1 MKEPTGGSLSLQR
14 ELSGAVADLG
24 VLVPIAVALIVKN
37 GLSAT
42 AVLLPAGLLYVAVA
56 LIYRL
61 PVAVQPLKA
70 VGAIAIAKGLG
81 ADEIAAAALMIGGT
95 FVVLGGTGLIDHLR
109 RAFPRALIRG
119 VQLTVGLLF
128 LKVAWGLVAHPPSSF
143 DEHALAPE
151 WAVPLG
157 VAVVVLAL
165 LLRRR
170 PVALALVATGVVVML
185 VDSGGFPSFG
195 PSALELPSLSAATFV
210 AALTALV
217 IPQLPLTFANS
228 CLAPADAARTYFGE
242 RARRITP
249 GRLAVTLG
257 SANIFSGAIAGMP
270 VCHGAGGLT
279 AHYAFGARTGRA
291 PLAMGSALLFVALT
305 VGSGLA
311 VLLTAF
317 PLPILAGLLAT
328 AGLLHIALLRDLRGA
343 REWAIAVTV
352 GAVGFGWNLAI
363 ALAVGLVLWW
373 APELLARI
381 RSRAWTSRSF
391 LRFLRQSSR
400 S

>member
-1 MKEPTGGSLSLQR
+1 VKALLGRDVSLQR

-42 AVLLPAGLLYVAVA
+42 AVLLPAGLLYVVVA
-56 LIYRL
+56 LVYRL

-70 VGAIAIAKGLG
+70 VGAIAIAQGLG
-81 ADEIAAAALMIGGT
+81 ADEIAAAALMIGAV
-95 FVVLGGTGLIDHLR
+95 FVVLGGTGLIDHLG

-128 LKVAWGLVAHPPSSF
+128 LKVAWGLVESPPSSF
-143 DEHALAPE
+143 STHALAPE

-157 VAVVVLAL
+157 AAVVVVAFLF
-165 LLRRR
+165 RRR
-170 PVALALVATGVVVML
+170 PVALALVAVGVLVMF
-185 VDSGGFPSFG
+185 VDSGRVPSFG
-195 PSALELPSLSAATFV
+195 PSAFELPSLSAATF
-210 AALTALV
+210 AAAFTALV

-242 RARRITP
+242 RALRIRP
-249 GRLAVTLG
+249 GRLALTLG
-257 SANIFSGAIAGMP
+257 TANLFSGSIAGMP

-279 AHYAFGARTGRA
+279 AHYAFGARTALA
-291 PLAMGSALLFVALT
+291 PLAMGSALVVVALGL
-305 VGSGLA
+305 GSALA

-328 AGLLHIALLRDLRGA
+328 AGLLHIGLLRDLRRL
-343 REWAIAVTV
+343 REWGLAVMV
-352 GAVGFGWNLAI
+352 GAVGFEWNLAL
-363 ALAVGLVLWW
+363 ALGIGLVVWW
-373 APELLARI
+373 TPQLLARI
-381 RSRAWTSRSF
+381 LSRPWRSRLF
-391 LRFLRQSSR
+391 LRSVRESSG

>member
-1 MKEPTGGSLSLQR
+1 VKEPTGGSLSLQR

-42 AVLLPAGLLYVAVA
+42 SVLLPAGLLYIAVA
-56 LIYRL
+56 LVYRL

-95 FVVLGGTGLIDHLR
+95 FVVLGSTGLIDHLG

-143 DEHALAPE
+143 GDHALASK

-157 VAVVVLAL
+157 VAVVVLAV

-170 PVALALVATGVVVML
+170 PIALALVATGVVVML
-185 VDSGGFPSFG
+185 VESGGVPSFG
-195 PSALELPSLSAATFV
+195 PSALELPSLSAATF
-210 AALTALV
+210 AAAFTALV

-249 GRLAVTLG
+249 GRLALTLG
-257 SANIFSGAIAGMP
+257 SANFFSGAIAGMP

-279 AHYAFGARTGRA
+279 AHHAFGARTWRA

-328 AGLLHIALLRDLRGA
+328 AGLLHVALLRDLRGA
-343 REWAIAVTV
+343 REWAIAVAV
-352 GAVGFGWNLAI
+352 GAIGFGWNLAI
-363 ALAVGLVLWW
+363 ALVVGLVLWW

-381 RSRAWTSRSF
+381 RSRVWTSRSF
-391 LRFLRQSSR
+391 LRSPRQSGR
-400 S
+400 P

>member
-1 MKEPTGGSLSLQR
+1 MTAPTQRLSLQR

-42 AVLLPAGLLYVAVA
+42 AVLLPAGLLYVVVA
-56 LIYRL
+56 LVYRL
-61 PVAVQPLKA
+61 PIAVQPLKA

-81 ADEIAAAALMIGGT
+81 ADEIAAAALMLGGV
-95 FVVLGGTGLIDHLR
+95 FVVLGGTGLIDHLG

-128 LKVAWGLVAHPPSSF
+128 LKVAWKLVSDPPSSF
-143 DEHALAPE
+143 ESNALAPE

-165 LLRRR
+165 LFRRK
-170 PVALALVATGVVVML
+170 PIALAHVTTGVVVML
-185 VDSGGFPSFG
+185 VESGGIPSFG
-195 PSALELPSLSAATFV
+195 PSALEFPSLSAATF
-210 AALTALV
+210 ATAFTALV

-228 CLAPADAARTYFGE
+228 CLAPVDAARTYFGD
-242 RARRITP
+242 RARRVRP
-249 GRLAVTLG
+249 GRLALTLG
-257 SANIFSGAIAGMP
+257 SANLFSGAIAGMP

-291 PLAMGSALLFVALT
+291 PLAMGSALLVVAVT

-311 VLLTAF
+311 ALLTAF

-328 AGLLHIALLRDLRGA
+328 AGLLHIALLRDLRGG
-343 REWAIAVTV
+343 REWATAVII

-363 ALAVGLVLWW
+363 ALALGLILWW
-373 APELLARI
+373 VPELVGRI
-381 RSRAWTSRSF
+381 RSRPWASRSF
-391 LRFLRQSSR
+391 LRSPRESSG